1 MNPNAVANPGR
12 CLVTGAANGLGR
24 DVTVALLA
32 DGWSVDGLDIDG
44 AGLASL
50 TAEVAEADEAAEA
63 GARLTTH
70 IADVTDR
77 AAVAATVAG
86 LATDPPLSALINCAG
101 VISAG
106 DAVDLSEHDWASVID
121 VNLTGSFYT
130 AQVVA
135 RRLLDTAVGRGRIV
149 NIGSITG
156 KSPRWGRISYCVSK
170 AAVDMLTRSLALE
183 LAGHGI
189 TVNTVSPGSTVGGVV
204 QKNIDQGL
212 SSTERLVRGELSTF
226 RLGIPTGRMA
236 TSKDVVPAI
245 RYLLSPGAD
254 HVTGVELRVDGGQGM
269 F

>member
-1 MNPNAVANPGR
+1 MTTSAVTSPGR

-24 DVTVALLA
+24 DVAVALIA
-32 DGWSVDGLDIDG
+32 DGWHVAGLDIDA

-50 TAEVAEADEAAEA
+50 A
-63 GARLTTH
+63 GELASARLSTH
-70 IADVTDR
+70 VADVTDR
-77 AAVAATVAG
+77 AAVATTVAG
-86 LATDPPLSALINCAG
+86 LATDPPLSALINNAG
-101 VISAG
+101 IISAG
-106 DAVDLSEHDWASVID
+106 DAVDMTEHDWASVID
-121 VNLTGSFYT
+121 VNVSGAFYT

-135 RRLLDTAVGRGRIV
+135 RHLRDTGVPRGRIV

-170 AAVDMLTRSLALE
+170 AAVEMLTRCLALE

-204 QKNIDQGL
+204 QKNIEQGI
-212 SSTERLVRGELSTF
+212 SSTQRLVHGELSTF

-236 TSKDVVPAI
+236 TSQDVIPAI
-245 RYLLSPGAD
+245 RYLLSPAAD
-254 HVTGVELRVDGGQGM
+254 QVTGLELRVDGGQGM